1 METPRERWIDKDA
14 GPLVRPYALTRGR
27 TRVQGLRLDL
37 VTMLVVTG
45 RSPSPRSFLSQEQR
59 RLLHLCR
66 TPMTLADLTSE
77 MDLPLGVTRVLVAD
91 LYQQGLIEERR
102 AAPMAERPSPEILK
116 RVLDDLR
123 AL

>member
-1 METPRERWIDKDA
+1 MDAPRERWIDAEA

-27 TRVQGLRLDL
+27 TRAPGFRLDL

-45 RSPSPRSFLSQEQR
+45 RRPGDQARLSQEQR
-59 RLLHLCR
+59 QILELCR
-66 TPMTLADLTSE
+66 APLTLADLTS
-77 MDLPLGVTRVLVAD
+77 DLNLPLGVVQVLLGD
-91 LYQQGLIEERR
+91 LHQQGLIEEHR
-102 AAPMAERPSPEILK
+102 AAPLAERPSPEILR